1 MNSRIESLVLLHP
14 SLLNCTFIYH
24 SPARGLSSGSSTGS
38 NSIFLWE
45 ASIQMISYND
55 DQISSGI
62 NRTIVSTNIL
72 GEKMLLL

>member
-1 MNSRIESLVLLHP
+1 MVYPLD
-14 SLLNCTFIYH
+14 
-24 SPARGLSSGSSTGS
+24 PAQEV
-38 NSIFLWE
+38 IPFFLWE

-72 GEKMLLL
+72 GEKMLLLEN